1 MYILGLNLSHDS
13 SACLLKDGEPRVA
26 LALERLVRVR
36 RGLLP
41 PAEYTRGM
49 WQLIQYCLHA
59 ENISLCDVNYFVG
72 SSTECRGEE
81 EERQML
87 QGIGISNPEKI
98 LTLPHPAHH
107 LAHASA
113 AFFGSGFEQ
122 AACLVVDAYGSRVGP
137 GRETE
142 SAFVF
147 GSGQPRLVFRN
158 VRPSARIAGM
168 MRNGRVIVPVELSGI
183 GEIYRIITLALG
195 FHQTGTYYDDAGKTM
210 GLAPYGRLLSR
221 DPQMIR
227 TTGDGLDFSNA
238 FHFLRECNL
247 INEADGIAY
256 LNVKESSSPFS
267 QFHKDLAAQ
276 AQWEFEEACLYLVRE
291 LLKATGTDT
300 IVLGGGG
307 FLNSV
312 ANHRIARE
320 SGLRHLFVFPAAT
333 DDGNALGAA
342 TYAHHILLGG
352 QKCNSSS
359 NGSAGRVFNLG
370 RPYKDQQIESSL
382 KASGLSYT
390 RLASVGHAAERAAE
404 ILARNGVVGWYQ
416 GGAEFGPRALGN
428 RSILANPM
436 SPEIKDHL
444 NQRVKFRESFRP
456 FAASVLEEDT
466 HELFDLAYATSP
478 LMLLV
483 CQVRK
488 SALSILPGV
497 THVDGSCRVQTVKSS
512 DNPEFARLIQR
523 FKEITSVPVV
533 LNTSFNLRGM
543 PIVETPDDAIR
554 CFISTLMD
562 ALFIGPYAIEPPP
575 FESFVPVRHE
585 FELKA
590 EGRWGNHEQRLPLAE
605 LQVSLRRSDWDS
617 SRTVRLSQEQLFL
630 LLEIDGNSTMNEIAV
645 RLEQPCAKVIA
656 AALELYRLGLLYWR
670 HLAVPTPPSRA
681 RNHFGLTESDLR

>member
-36 RGLLP
+36 RGLLQP
-41 PAEYTRGM
+41 TEYTRGM
-49 WQLIQYCLHA
+49 WQLIQYCIHA
-59 ENISLCDVNYFVG
+59 EKISLCDINYFVG

-81 EERQML
+81 EEYQML
-87 QGIGISNPEKI
+87 QGIGISNSERI

-113 AFFGSGFEQ
+113 AFFSSGFEQ

-142 SAFVF
+142 SAFF
-147 GSGQPRLVFRN
+147 FDSGQPRLVFRN
-158 VRPSARIAGM
+158 FRPSARIAGM
-168 MRNGRVIVPVELSGI
+168 LRNGRMTVPSDLSGI

-210 GLAPYGRLLSR
+210 GLAPYGRLLSK

-227 TTGDGLDFSNA
+227 VTGDGLDFSNA
-238 FHFLRECNL
+238 FHFLRECNV
-247 INEADGIAY
+247 INEADGFAY
-256 LNVKESSSPFS
+256 LNAKESSSPFS

-276 AQWEFEEACLYLVRE
+276 VQWEFEEGCLYLVHE
-291 LLKATGTDT
+291 LLKTTGTDT
-300 IVLGGGG
+300 LVLGGGG

-320 SGLRHLFVFPAAT
+320 SGVRHLFIFPAAT

-342 TYAHHILLGG
+342 MYAYHVLLSG
-352 QKCNSSS
+352 KKRNSSV
-359 NGSAGRVFNLG
+359 NGTAGRVFNLG
-370 RPYKDQQIESSL
+370 RHYQDQQIESSL
-382 KASGLSYT
+382 KASGLTYN
-390 RLASVGHAAERAAE
+390 RLASVAHAAERAAE
-404 ILARNGVVGWYQ
+404 ISARNGVVGWYQ

-436 SPEIKDHL
+436 SPNIKDRL
-444 NQRVKFRESFRP
+444 NTRVKFRESFRP
-456 FAASVLEEDT
+456 FAASVLEEYA
-466 HELFDLAYATSP
+466 HELFELAYATSP

-488 SALSILPGV
+488 SALAILPGV

-512 DNPEFARLIQR
+512 DNPEFSQLIQC
-523 FKEITSVPVV
+523 FKEITSVPAV

-543 PIVETPDDAIR
+543 PIVETPDDAIQ
-554 CFISTLMD
+554 CFLSTQMD
-562 ALFIGPYAIEPPP
+562 ALFIGTYAIEPPP
-575 FESFVPVRHE
+575 FESFVPVRHD
-585 FELKA
+585 FEVAA
-590 EGRWGNHEQRLPLAE
+590 EGRWGSNGKKLPLAE
-605 LQVSLRRSDWDS
+605 LRVSLRRSDLDS
-617 SRTVRLSQEQLFL
+617 SQTVHLSQKQLFL
-630 LLEIDGNSTMNEIAV
+630 LLEIDGISTIDEIASH
-645 RLEQPCAKVIA
+645 LDQPCTVVIA
-656 AALELYRLGLLYWR
+656 GVLELYRLGLLYWR
-670 HLAVPTPPSRA
+670 HLSIPKCAGRA